1 MPLPRNFPTPQHL
14 RDAFDKYKQW
24 AKENPIEVHD
34 FVGKDAKE
42 VHRRKERPLSLSG
55 FYAYGYRE
63 ELGVMEQYFV
73 NKDSLYND
81 YVSICRA
88 IKQEIRADQIDG
100 GMAGIYNPSITQRLN
115 NLTEKQEIKTDLGK
129 NLPDWMKEK

>member
-24 AKENPIEVHD
+24 AKNNPLEVHD

-42 VHRRKERPLSLSG
+42 VHRNKERPLSLDG
-55 FYAYGYRE
+55 FEAWCYRE
-63 ELGVMEQYFV
+63 GIGTVDQYFK
-73 NKDSLYND
+73 NQDEDYND
-81 YVSICRA
+81 YLPLCRA
-88 IKQEIRADQIDG
+88 IRKEIRADQIDG

-129 NLPDWMKEK
+129 NLPEWMKK